1 MPVDP
6 YIARGVA
13 PIDPSNTLMQIAALK
28 QRDRSLAS
36 DEQQNALM
44 RDRYQQSQQQYTQQQ
59 DQERQK
65 QEGMQ
70 ALAKIEW
77 AMRSQSPKA
86 ALLSDPQAMQAFS
99 AQGVDLNT
107 LDDNG
112 ARELLGRAQ
121 GAIAAQLGI
130 RPPEPK
136 QPYGVNFQ
144 PGPFGSQIATD
155 GQRFQIIEPPKP
167 QGGGESKP
175 QLVEVPLG
183 DGTTQKQWIRPGESA
198 GAAVGAPTS
207 AQALSPK
214 DTNTAKV
221 KLTQVKV
228 ARNQLNE
235 AKRRYAALKDSFSAG
250 PGGQFIPTPAGKAFD
265 AAVDSMRGSITALT
279 RVPGVGA
286 MSDYETRLD
295 QSKFPSRGNY
305 EQVGEQQLQ
314 ALEQL
319 LNTIEAGYSE
329 LLGGKQA
336 PSQEAPTRRKF
347 NPQTG
352 KIE

>member
-1 MPVDP
+1 
-6 YIARGVA
+6 
-13 PIDPSNTLMQIAALK
+13 MQIAALK

-44 RDRYQQSQQQYTQQQ
+44 QERFGYAQQQ
-59 DQERQK
+59 DQ
-65 QEGMQ
+65 QEQ
-70 ALAKIEW
+70 AL
-77 AMRSQSPKA
+77 
-86 ALLSDPQAMQAFS
+86 
-99 AQGVDLNT
+99 
-107 LDDNG
+107 
-112 ARELLGRAQ
+112 REKLAEMEAVANAPPEVKGQ
-121 GAIAAQLGI
+121 YIAAQ
-130 RPPEPK
+130 RQKHPEFANTPFASMPPEQAFEGMRRGLMARLGADVGQIDHRQAQLAQSQSQFDATMK
-136 QPYGVNFQ
+136 QRQAEQAAEQAHRNRQLALQAAQERRLSSG
-144 PGPFGSQIATD
+144 D
-155 GQRFQIIEPPKP
+155 GA
-167 QGGGESKP
+167 KP
-175 QLVEVPLG
+175 QLVDVALG
-183 DGTTQKQWIRPGESA
+183 DGTTQKQWVRPGEST
-198 GAAVGAPTS
+198 GAAVGAATS

-235 AKRRYAALKDSFSAG
+235 AKRHYAALKDTFSAG